1 MLPVYPVVTC
11 DQRHSASGGR
21 YPAASVMIDVTM
33 TLYQAVA
40 LLAAGTVGGIASTVA
55 SIASVVSYPV
65 LLTLGLPPLTANV
78 TNTMSLVLTG
88 AGSVLGSR
96 PELAGQ
102 RARVLRLGL
111 VTALGGA
118 AGAAIL
124 LLAPA
129 SAFGLVVPALIGGA
143 ALLLLAQ
150 PMIRGLSP
158 VPGAERS
165 RWRLA
170 AVFGVAVYVGYFG
183 AAGGVLLL
191 AVLAAMISESLVRVN
206 AIKNAING
214 AANGVASVLFAA
226 FAPVHWLFVPPLAA
240 GFLVGGFTGPRLVRR
255 LPVQALRLGIAL
267 CGLALAVKLG
277 VTAYR

>member
-1 MLPVYPVVTC
+1 
-11 DQRHSASGGR
+11 
-21 YPAASVMIDVTM
+21 MIDVTM